1 MSLVA
6 EKLESVSGM
15 QYKTAHNALKSAL
28 EYSSLDFSKDG
39 VRANVDKWE
48 KNKKSLLE
56 AFSQHPGWNP
66 DALAIVSSIIETRTT
81 DTRAAVTNLKEMI
94 HLLYEEMD
102 ILPATD
108 ENNKSRKMLAALTEL
123 SNTLLNE
130 KNITQRGIDRGVN
143 YIPDLFIKPS
153 VGMKSSR
160 LVLKNLEAIGIDL
173 NKRSDLI
180 RPFNDYTNAISPYTM
195 EHPFVLSLN
204 PADYALMSNGNT
216 WSSCHSISG
225 NDDGE
230 PEGQYASGTFSY
242 MVDSS
247 SVVAYTV
254 ESLPDD
260 MTRLCLRE
268 KFQRQMFMIHPSGKI
283 FVQSRMYPVQNGNDP
298 LYRLFRKEV
307 HDILSTIYGFEN
319 QWAKPSK
326 GRANIIAQQD
336 NLHYPDYYYVDC
348 VRTSFTT
355 DLREEFDS
363 GEFNRSIR
371 VGATPLCVE
380 CGDSPLRENSLR
392 CDGCRP
398 ESDYEW

>member
-1 MSLVA
+1 
-6 EKLESVSGM
+6 
-15 QYKTAHNALKSAL
+15 
-28 EYSSLDFSKDG
+28 
-39 VRANVDKWE
+39 
-48 KNKKSLLE
+48 
-56 AFSQHPGWNP
+56 
-66 DALAIVSSIIETRTT
+66 
-81 DTRAAVTNLKEMI
+81 
-94 HLLYEEMD
+94 
-102 ILPATD
+102 
-108 ENNKSRKMLAALTEL
+108 
-123 SNTLLNE
+123 
-130 KNITQRGIDRGVN
+130 
-143 YIPDLFIKPS
+143 
-153 VGMKSSR
+153 MKSSR

-242 MVDSS
+242 LVDGP

-254 ESLPDD
+254 DSLPGD
-260 MTRLCLRE
+260 MTKLCLRE

-307 HDILSTIYGFEN
+307 HDILSTIYWFEN

-326 GRANIIAQQD
+326 GRANIIAQRD

-355 DLREEFDS
+355 ELREEFDS
-363 GEFNRSIR
+363 GEFNRSIC
-371 VGATPLCVE
+371 VGATPFCIN
-380 CGDSPLRENSLR
+380 CGDVPLYENSLR
-392 CDGCRP
+392 CDDCRP
-398 ESDYEW
+398 ESDCDW